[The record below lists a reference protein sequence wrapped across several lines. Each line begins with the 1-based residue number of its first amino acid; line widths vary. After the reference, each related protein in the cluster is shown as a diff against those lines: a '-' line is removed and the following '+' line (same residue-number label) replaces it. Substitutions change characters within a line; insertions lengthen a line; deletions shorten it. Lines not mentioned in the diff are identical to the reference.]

1 VPVSPPTNVVA
12 VGNELAIVW
21 EDGHEDYLP
30 LEMLRRNCPCAMCK
44 GERDLLGNV
53 YRGPHRPLTERSFQ
67 LVSHRPVGAYAL
79 QITWADGHND
89 GIYSYETLR
98 SLGEE
103 AR

>member
-1 VPVSPPTNVVA
+1 MAVPVPRNVVA
-12 VGNELAIVW
+12 VGNELVIVW
-21 EDGHEDYLP
+21 EDGREDYLP
-30 LEMLRRNCPCAMCK
+30 LEMLRRACPCAMCK

-53 YRGPHRPLTERSFQ
+53 YRGPQRPLTERSFQ

>member
-1 VPVSPPTNVVA
+1 MAGPVPTNVVA
-12 VGNELAIVW
+12 IGNELAVLW
-21 EDGHEDYLP
+21 DDGREDYLP
-30 LEMLRRNCPCAMCK
+30 LEKLRRECPCAMCR

-53 YRGPHRPLTERSFQ
+53 YRGPKRPLTERSFQ
-67 LVSHRPVGAYAL
+67 LVSHHVVGSYAL